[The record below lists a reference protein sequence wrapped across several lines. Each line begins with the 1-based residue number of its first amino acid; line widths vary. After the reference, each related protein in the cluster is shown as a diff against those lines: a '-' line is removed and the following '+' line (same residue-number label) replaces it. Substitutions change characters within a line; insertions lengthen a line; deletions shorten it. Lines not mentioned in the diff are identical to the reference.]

1 MYDINFIAYAYDKKQ
16 DGKYESFL
24 IPFTFFALT
33 HNTNSHVEIIVNN
46 KEKFKN
52 KYKIELDSLRKIHD
66 NFLIRE
72 PQHEINNHIPN
83 TYRFF
88 EIPTVDSE
96 YTYISD
102 IDIMFLEDILPLY
115 KKMARKCLL

>member
-1 MYDINFIAYAYDKKQ
+1 M
-16 DGKYESFL
+16 
-24 IPFTFFALT
+24 
-33 HNTNSHVEIIVNN
+33 
-46 KEKFKN
+46 
-52 KYKIELDSLRKIHD
+52 
-66 NFLIRE
+66 IRE

-115 KKMARKCLL
+115 KKTGQKMFVIIISFVKKIY